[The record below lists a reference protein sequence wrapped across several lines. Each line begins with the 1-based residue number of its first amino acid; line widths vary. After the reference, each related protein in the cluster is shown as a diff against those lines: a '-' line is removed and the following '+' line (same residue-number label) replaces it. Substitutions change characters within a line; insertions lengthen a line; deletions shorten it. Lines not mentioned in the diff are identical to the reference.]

1 MNLPRSAGIQLHLTS
16 LPDGRLGPS
25 AYKFVDWCA
34 DAGLSWWQVLPLG
47 PPDRYRSPYKA
58 SSAFAAWK
66 GFLAEPS
73 APVSDDEVSDFLQ
86 REAFWAPGW
95 ADFAGGRRAI
105 ADQVRFTREWA
116 ALRAHAADRGVK
128 LIGDVPIYVAPG
140 GADQATWP
148 ELFVEGD
155 VAGAPPD
162 KLGPKGQMWGNPLYD
177 WPAIRRRRYAWWVER
192 ARRVFDLFDLARID
206 HFRGFVSYWAIPE
219 DAPDATHGGWRRGP
233 GQAVFQ
239 AMEDALGAPLPFIA
253 EDLGVITEP
262 VTKLRRTLGYP
273 GMAVTIFGFDPDDPH
288 GPHRIE
294 NLSEDV
300 VAYTSTHDTDTVGGF
315 LASASDAQREELRA
329 AGVKDNWDLLR
340 VTFGAPSP
348 LAMTSVQDVLGAGSD
363 ERMNVPGR
371 ASGSWRW
378 QLAKGRLTKRHATK
392 LRGLLDDADRLPS

>member
-1 MNLPRSAGIQLHLTS
+1 MSNLPRSAGIQLHLTS
-16 LPDGRLGPS
+16 LPDGRLGTS
-25 AYKFVDWCA
+25 ALEFVDWCA

-58 SSAFAAWK
+58 SSAFAAWR
-66 GFLAEPS
+66 GLLSDPA
-73 APVSDDEVSDFLQ
+73 APVDDDEVDAFLA
-86 REAFWAPGW
+86 REAYWAPGW
-95 ADFAGGRRAI
+95 ADYAGGRKAI

-116 ALRAHAADRGVK
+116 ELRAHAADRGVK

-148 ELFVEGD
+148 ELFQATGQ
-155 VAGAPPD
+155 AGAPPD
-162 KLGPKGQMWGNPLYD
+162 ALGPKGQLWGNPLYD
-177 WPAIRRRRYAWWVER
+177 WPAMQRRGYRWWVER
-192 ARRVFDLFDLARID
+192 ARRIFDLFDLARID
-206 HFRGFVSYWAIPE
+206 HFRAFTAYWAVP
-219 DAPDATHGGWRRGP
+219 DGAADATSGGWRRGP
-233 GQAVFQ
+233 GRAPFD
-239 AMEDALGAPLPFIA
+239 AMRAELGETPFIA

-294 NLSEDV
+294 NLTDDR
-300 VAYTSTHDTDTVGGF
+300 VAYTTTHDTDTVAGF
-315 LASASDAQREELRA
+315 LASASDAQRGELRA
-329 AGVKDNWDLLR
+329 AGIKDHWDLLR
-340 VTFGAPSP
+340 VTFGSPSP

-378 QLAKGRLTKRHATK
+378 QLEQGRLTKRHATK
-392 LRGLLDDADRLPS
+392 LRGLLADSGRTPS